1 MKNQAIMFDRLGG
14 PEVLHVAEFDE
25 PEPGPGEVCIRCT
38 SAGLNRAELLFR
50 EGHYLRMPDLPSR
63 SGKEAGGIVTDFSG
77 GTNFPAMGTAAA
89 GPGLHSRLIQ
99 LLNQTKSPT

>member
-38 SAGLNRAELLFR
+38 SAGLNRAELPFR
-50 EGHYLRMPDLPSR
+50 EGQS
-63 SGKEAGGIVTDFSG
+63 A
-77 GTNFPAMGTAAA
+77 GTARVTKHAA
-89 GPGLHSRLIQ
+89 RA
-99 LLNQTKSPT
+99 